1 MVDGLGIISMTRV
14 FESYGIEPYDY
25 FVQENLQVN
34 FTNDFEQLAEICA
47 IIDRQWNGEA
57 VANLSFKNKY
67 GSDTCSMKVFVIEI
81 IQSPVGQMNLLLIFF
96 LTYYSVSVYWINL
109 NLIRVKNLRSSR
121 GGNPQLYR
129 VKLLILIPLKI

>member
-1 MVDGLGIISMTRV
+1 MTRV
-14 FESYGIEPYDY
+14 FESYGIEPYVY

-34 FTNDFEQLAEICA
+34 FTNDFGQLAERCA

-67 GSDTCSMKVFVIEI
+67 GFDTCSMKVFVIEI
-81 IQSPVGQMNLLLIFF
+81 IQSPVDQMKLLLIFF

-109 NLIRVKNLRSSR
+109 KLMRVKNLRSSR
-121 GGNPQLYR
+121 GGNPQFYR